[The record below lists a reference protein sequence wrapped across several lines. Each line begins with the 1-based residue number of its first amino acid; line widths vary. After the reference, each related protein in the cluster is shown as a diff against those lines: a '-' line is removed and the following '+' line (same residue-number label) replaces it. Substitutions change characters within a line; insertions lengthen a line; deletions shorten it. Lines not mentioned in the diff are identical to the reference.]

1 IEFNPIDNS
10 LTFILLVAPQ
20 KVANSQRVSDL
31 LFIHTPPGH
40 HNLQFDE
47 ACPSQMWWPP
57 TKNLAELT
65 HLIVETTWKFHIFVI
80 GPYLLVNNNRNNNPN
95 NHRYDFESTQI
106 HSQKMDSAEN
116 GIARIL
122 FQTTV

>member
-1 IEFNPIDNS
+1 MV
-10 LTFILLVAPQ
+10 LVAPQ

-40 HNLQFDE
+40 HNLQLDE

-57 TKNLAELT
+57 PKNLAWLT

-80 GPYLLVNNNRNNNPN
+80 RSYLLANNNRNNNPN

>member
-1 IEFNPIDNS
+1 
-10 LTFILLVAPQ
+10 
-20 KVANSQRVSDL
+20 
-31 LFIHTPPGH
+31 
-40 HNLQFDE
+40 
-47 ACPSQMWWPP
+47 MWWPQP
-57 TKNLAELT
+57 KNLAELT

-80 GPYLLVNNNRNNNPN
+80 GPYLLANNNRNNNPN